1 MQTTQIGIRTQVV
14 WTCWHNITMENKIK
28 NYMMPAILQG
38 ESKLR
43 DQGKNYEEKSR
54 LNFIAMVAQNKE

>member
-1 MQTTQIGIRTQVV
+1 
-14 WTCWHNITMENKIK
+14 MENKIK